1 MCYTIIEKS
10 NQNMGELLMKKII
23 ILFLCLITVNITGCS
38 NFQEKNDDNN
48 QNQTSQTE
56 KITKPDFLDKDP
68 YFFNTAFSK
77 DEEGNL
83 YFVYT
88 ENVYKLKKDGSIE
101 TLLSFKDMNISITRS
116 KYFNG
121 YLFMPVYLSI
131 DSAYNTGIL
140 RMNLENK
147 ELKMFDTPNIHPFS
161 MLIDDKKIYLDI
173 SDADWT
179 TRYAAFDFNSDTG
192 ELSNYKLIEWYD
204 YPIFIQNEYLK
215 NKYPE
220 DYSDVKNTRINY
232 DNDIIYEYK
241 STGIEKTNLKT
252 YERELYY
259 LSDIYGIIDLLNN
272 SYGTLD
278 IIDDRIY
285 LIGDAGVTSYDK
297 NLGDMQFIIDNR
309 NDQN

>member
-1 MCYTIIEKS
+1 
-10 NQNMGELLMKKII
+10 MKKII
-23 ILFLCLITVNITGCS
+23 ILFLCIIAVNITGCS
-38 NFQEKNDDNN
+38 NFQEKKENNN
-48 QNQTSQTE
+48 QNQISQTE

-68 YFFNTAFSK
+68 YFFNIAFSK

-88 ENVYKLKKDGSIE
+88 ENVYMLKNDGSIE
-101 TLLSFKDMNISITRS
+101 ILSSFKDMNIHITS
-116 KYFNG
+116 AKYYHD
-121 YLFMPVYLSI
+121 YLFICVNISNNPTYS
-131 DSAYNTGIL
+131 TGIL

-173 SDADWT
+173 SDANWT
-179 TRYAAFDFNSDTG
+179 TKYATFDFNSDIG

-204 YPIFIQNEYLK
+204 YPVFIQNKYLK

-220 DYSDVKNTRINY
+220 YYGDVKNTRISY

-252 YERELYY
+252 YERILYY
-259 LSDIYGIIDLLNN
+259 LSDIYGITGLLNN

-285 LIGDAGVTSYDK
+285 LIGEAGVTSYDK
-297 NLGDMQFIIDNR
+297 NLGDIQFIIDNR
-309 NDQN
+309 DN

>member
-1 MCYTIIEKS
+1 
-10 NQNMGELLMKKII
+10 MKKII
-23 ILFLCLITVNITGCS
+23 ILFLCLIAVNITGCS
-38 NFQEKNDDNN
+38 SSQEKKENNN

-77 DEEGNL
+77 DEEENL
-83 YFVYT
+83 YFAY
-88 ENVYKLKKDGSIE
+88 NGNIYKQKKDESIE
-101 TLLSFKDMNISITRS
+101 TLLNFKDMDIHIASA
-116 KYFNG
+116 KYYHG
-121 YLFMPVYLSI
+121 YLFMCVNISNN
-131 DSAYNTGIL
+131 SAYSTGIL
-140 RMNLENK
+140 RMNLKTK
-147 ELKMFDTPNIHPFS
+147 ELKLFDTPNIHPFS

-179 TRYAAFDFNSDTG
+179 TRYAAFDFNNDTG

-204 YPIFIQNEYLK
+204 YPVFIQNEYLK

-220 DYSDVKNTRINY
+220 YYGDVKNTRISY

-259 LSDIYGIIDLLNN
+259 LSDIYGIIGLLNN

-285 LIGDAGVTSYDK
+285 LIGEAGVTSYDK
-297 NLGDMQFIIDNR
+297 NLGDMQFIIDNSD
-309 NDQN
+309 N

>member
-1 MCYTIIEKS
+1 
-10 NQNMGELLMKKII
+10 MKKII

-38 NFQEKNDDNN
+38 NFQEKKDDNN
-48 QNQTSQTE
+48 QNQTSQTK

-88 ENVYKLKKDGSIE
+88 ENVYKLKKDGSI
-101 TLLSFKDMNISITRS
+101 
-116 KYFNG
+116 
-121 YLFMPVYLSI
+121 
-131 DSAYNTGIL
+131 
-140 RMNLENK
+140 
-147 ELKMFDTPNIHPFS
+147 
-161 MLIDDKKIYLDI
+161 DDKKIYLDI

-204 YPIFIQNEYLK
+204 YPVFIQNEYLK

-220 DYSDVKNTRINY
+220 DYNDVKNTRINY
-232 DNDIIYEYK
+232 DNDTIYEYD
-241 STGIEKTNLKT
+241 SVSIEKTNLKT

-285 LIGDAGVTSYDK
+285 LMGKAGVTSYDK
-297 NLGDMQFIIDNR
+297 NFGDMQFIIDNR
-309 NDQN
+309 NNQN